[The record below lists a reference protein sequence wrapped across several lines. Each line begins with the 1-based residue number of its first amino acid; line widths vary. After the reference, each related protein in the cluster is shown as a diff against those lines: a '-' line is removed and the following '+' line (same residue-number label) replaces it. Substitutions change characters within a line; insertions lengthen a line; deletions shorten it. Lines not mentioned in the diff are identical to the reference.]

1 LVLKKACMDI
11 QKLNSVYSCDPPLYV
26 SVNLSAKQFN
36 SMLPQVIAQ
45 ILTEA
50 GFDCGNLRLEVTE
63 STIMENM
70 LTASSVL
77 SEIKTMGVQVYLDDF
92 GTGYSSLNY
101 LHKFPVDALKIDP
114 SFTRNIREDKQ
125 AMEILKSVFKLAN
138 NLDMKMI
145 IEGVES
151 HEALSVFRDLD
162 FHFLQGFLFSK
173 PVPPE
178 KLFDLMNRSKLI
190 EDYTPGSVHLGSN
203 QEFQ

>member
-1 LVLKKACMDI
+1 
-11 QKLNSVYSCDPPLYV
+11 LNSLYSYDPPLYV

-36 SMLPQVIAQ
+36 SLLPQVIAE
-45 ILTEA
+45 ILAES
-50 GFDCGNLRLEVTE
+50 GFDGANLRLEITE
-63 STIMENM
+63 STIMENI
-70 LTASSVL
+70 LSASSVL
-77 SEIKTMGVQVYLDDF
+77 SDIKAMGVQVYLDDF

-151 HEALSVFRDLD
+151 QEALSVFKELD
-162 FHFLQGFLFSK
+162 FHFLQGYLFSR
-173 PVPPE
+173 PVTSE
-178 KLFDLMNRSKLI
+178 KLFDLMNKSGLI
-190 EDYTPGSVHLGSN
+190 SDATLGVG
-203 QEFQ
+203 